1 MIIGIDLGTTN
12 SAVAYINDYDQPEII
27 VNRDGDRV
35 TPSVILFEDNEP
47 IIGSEAKL
55 NSVSDPDNV
64 VQFVKRNLGNKVYKF
79 VSDDGKE
86 FTSEELSAL
95 ILKRMKED
103 AEDYLANE
111 ITQAVITVPAYF
123 NDAQRKATQDAGKI
137 AGLDVL
143 KVINEPTAAAFAYGI
158 SKVDTNQNIMVYDL
172 GGGTFDVTIMSVT
185 PEDIII
191 KATGG
196 DKNLGGFDF
205 DNRIFEHV
213 QNIFEDEYDID
224 IYDDSEALQDLRE
237 KAEACKK
244 SLSRRAKAKITV
256 SSQGQTVKTDIT
268 KEDYD
273 QMIKGLLDRS
283 GLIMDMVQ
291 EESGLDYKDID
302 KILLVGGSTRMP
314 QIQEMIV
321 NRTGIQPSLD
331 VNPDEVVAIG
341 AAYQAKLLE
350 NEAEGK
356 ESSFKRNIQ
365 DVNSHSLG
373 VITVDSEGKENNSII
388 LNKNTP
394 IPCVE
399 EKEYY
404 TVSDSQTELLIQ
416 VTEGEDEDVEYV
428 NIIGDAL
435 LKLKDRP
442 GGSPIQVRMGY
453 DENSIVHVSVIDGV
467 DGSNLGEMEIKRKA
481 NLSDDEIVEKANRL
495 KTIEVE

>member
-1 MIIGIDLGTTN
+1 MIVGIDLGTTN
-12 SAVAYINDYDQPEII
+12 SAVAYINDDDQPEII

-95 ILKRMKED
+95 ILKRMKID

-158 SKVDTNQNIMVYDL
+158 SKVDENQNIMVYDL

-213 QNIFEDEYDID
+213 QNIFEDEHDID
-224 IYDDSEALQDLRE
+224 IYDDSEVLQDLRE

-256 SSQGQTVKTDIT
+256 SSQGQTVKVDIT
-268 KEDYD
+268 KKDYD
-273 QMIKGLLDRS
+273 EMIKGLLERS

-291 EESGLDYKDID
+291 EESGLQYKDID

-314 QIQEMIV
+314 QIQELIV
-321 NRTGIQPSLD
+321 NKTGIQPSLD

-350 NEAEGK
+350 NEVEGK

-404 TVSDSQTELLIQ
+404 TVSDSQKKLLIQ

-428 NIIGDAL
+428 NIIGDAS

-495 KTIEVE
+495 KTIDVE

>member
-1 MIIGIDLGTTN
+1 
-12 SAVAYINDYDQPEII
+12 
-27 VNRDGDRV
+27 
-35 TPSVILFEDNEP
+35 
-47 IIGSEAKL
+47 
-55 NSVSDPDNV
+55 
-64 VQFVKRNLGNKVYKF
+64 
-79 VSDDGKE
+79 
-86 FTSEELSAL
+86 
-95 ILKRMKED
+95 
-103 AEDYLANE
+103 
-111 ITQAVITVPAYF
+111 
-123 NDAQRKATQDAGKI
+123 
-137 AGLDVL
+137 
-143 KVINEPTAAAFAYGI
+143 
-158 SKVDTNQNIMVYDL
+158 
-172 GGGTFDVTIMSVT
+172 
-185 PEDIII
+185 
-191 KATGG
+191 
-196 DKNLGGFDF
+196 
-205 DNRIFEHV
+205 
-213 QNIFEDEYDID
+213 
-224 IYDDSEALQDLRE
+224 
-237 KAEACKK
+237 
-244 SLSRRAKAKITV
+244 
-256 SSQGQTVKTDIT
+256 
-268 KEDYD
+268 
-273 QMIKGLLDRS
+273 MIKGLLDRS

-291 EESGLDYKDID
+291 EESGLAYKDID

-495 KTIEVE
+495 KTIDVE

>member
-12 SAVAYINDYDQPEII
+12 SAVAYINDDDQPEII

-79 VSDDGKE
+79 VSDDGNE

-95 ILKRMKED
+95 IIKRMKED
-103 AEDYLANE
+103 AEDYLDNE

-158 SKVDTNQNIMVYDL
+158 SKVDTNQNILVYDL

-205 DNRIFEHV
+205 DNRLFEHV
-213 QNIFEDEYDID
+213 QNIFEDEHDID

-256 SSQGQTVKTDIT
+256 SSQGQTVKVDIT
-268 KEDYD
+268 KEEYD
-273 QMIKGLLDRS
+273 EMIKGLLDRS

-291 EESGLDYKDID
+291 EESGLAYKDID

-495 KTIEVE
+495 KTIDVE

>member
-1 MIIGIDLGTTN
+1 MTVGIDIGTTN
-12 SAVAYINDYDQPEII
+12 SAIAYINDDDQPEII

-55 NSVSDPDNV
+55 NSVSDPENV
-64 VQFVKRNLGNKVYKF
+64 VQFVKRNLGNKAYKF
-79 VSDDGKE
+79 ISDDGKE

-95 ILKRMKED
+95 VIKRMKED
-103 AEDYLANE
+103 AEDYLAKE
-111 ITQAVITVPAYF
+111 ITKAVITVPAYF

-268 KEDYD
+268 KEEYSE
-273 QMIKGLLDRS
+273 MIKGLLDRS

-321 NRTGIQPSLD
+321 TRTGIQPSID

-373 VITVDSEGKENNSII
+373 ISTLNSEDEKINSII

-399 EKEYY
+399 MREYY
-404 TVSDSQTELLIQ
+404 TVVDSQREMLIE
-416 VTEGEDEDVEYV
+416 VTEGEDEDLDYV
-428 NIIGDAL
+428 NIIGDVL

-495 KTIEVE
+495 KTIDVE